1 FFQAEDGIRDFHV
14 TGVQTCALPISINQ
28 VANTNWLGTG
38 FAEITNLTPGGTAEI
53 NLTVQ
58 GTGGPFTLYVA
69 FNDSGSNVLPISFP
83 SGSVLECDYDN
94 VFSAAVN
101 PNPFPIVVEKL
112 KDNIKCDDNT
122 PDNGAASA
130 YVLQG
135 SNKVTADYTF
145 HWYEDGNPTAVHTGS
160 IFTGMK
166 DGSYRVEAVHN
177 GAGCSSVIEPIEIL
191 MEYAAI
197 GSSIITDPND
207 PDNVQHVTSC
217 IAPNGALTA
226 YAYK

>member
-83 SGSVLECDYDN
+83 SEIGRASCRERVLMWVC
-94 VFSAAVN
+94 
-101 PNPFPIVVEKL
+101 
-112 KDNIKCDDNT
+112 
-122 PDNGAASA
+122 
-130 YVLQG
+130 
-135 SNKVTADYTF
+135 
-145 HWYEDGNPTAVHTGS
+145 
-160 IFTGMK
+160 
-166 DGSYRVEAVHN
+166 
-177 GAGCSSVIEPIEIL
+177 AGCMTKQL
-191 MEYAAI
+191 
-197 GSSIITDPND
+197 
-207 PDNVQHVTSC
+207 
-217 IAPNGALTA
+217 
-226 YAYK
+226 